1 MNSNAQLTSLSVPM
15 LAIVWAYVTHLLDF
29 DDVFA
34 SCQVFL
40 WPLLLVAVLC
50 DCVSLSWI

>member
-1 MNSNAQLTSLSVPM
+1 MESNDELTLLSVPM
-15 LAIVWAYVTHLLDF
+15 LETARYVTHLLDF

-34 SCQVFL
+34 SCRVFL